1 MKGGV
6 TREDY
11 AASAAIALHKAIL
24 DWYAVHGRDLPWR
37 RPERSA
43 WGVFVSEV
51 MLQQTPVA
59 RVEPVWREW
68 LARWPAPADLAAQ
81 SPGDAVRVWGRLG
94 YPRRA
99 LRLHEAARIIVAEHD
114 GLVPH
119 EEDVLSSLP
128 GVGPYTAAA
137 VAAFAYGRRTVVVD
151 TNVRRVQGRL
161 ISGAALPARSL
172 TAAESALA
180 ARLAPADRA
189 DSVAW
194 NVAAMELGA
203 LVCTARAPRCE
214 TCPVADRCA
223 WRLAGSP
230 PYDGPP
236 RRGQGWAGTDRQ
248 CRGAILQMLRTA
260 PGPVP
265 VQRLASAWPIESPQ
279 RDRCLASLI
288 EDGLVEPLDGDRYA
302 LPQ

>member
-1 MKGGV
+1 MRGGG
-6 TREDY
+6 TRQDY
-11 AASAAIALHKAIL
+11 AASAAAALHAIL

-37 RPERSA
+37 RPECSA

-68 LARWPAPADLAAQ
+68 LARWPTPADLTAQ
-81 SPGDAVRVWGRLG
+81 SPGDAVRAWGRLG

-99 LRLHEAARIIVAEHD
+99 LWLHEAARIIVAEHD
-114 GLVPH
+114 GMVPH
-119 EEDVLSSLP
+119 EEDVLRSLP

-161 ISGAALPARSL
+161 VSGAALPARSL

-180 ARLAPADRA
+180 ARLAPTDPA

-194 NVAAMELGA
+194 NVACMELGA

-230 PYDGPP
+230 AYDGPP
-236 RRGQGWAGTDRQ
+236 RRGQPWIGTDRQ
-248 CRGAILQMLRTA
+248 CRGALLQMLRTA
-260 PGPVP
+260 SGPVP
-265 VQRLASAWPIESPQ
+265 AQRLATAWPTGSPQ

-288 EDGLVEPLDGDRYA
+288 EDGLVTPLDGDRYD